1 MKNNY
6 KEAQNNM
13 KQTKTI
19 PLLHLPEAQWR

>member
-13 KQTKTI
+13 EETKTI
-19 PLLHLPEAQWR
+19 TLLHLPEAQWQ